1 MKGIF
6 YSAGAP
12 PLIRDELR
20 YNEKYKDA
28 LEQEIEEV

>member
-6 YSAGAP
+6 FAGGAP

-20 YNEKYKDA
+20 YNDKYKDA
-28 LEQEIEEV
+28 LEQEI